1 MFSMIR
7 GIKKS
12 LKVQGLKGSRSLRGS
27 FFLSVMLVAFFAA
40 VPAFATPTDWSTAIP
55 WTTVVGVIS
64 ALVLAAVAAAATLFG
79 GFQGLK
85 AAMSAFTQV
94 VARSFGR

>member
-1 MFSMIR
+1 MFSMIQ

-12 LKVQGLKGSRSLRGS
+12 LKVQGIKGSRSLRGS

-40 VPAFATPTDWSTAIP
+40 VPAFATPPDWSTAID
-55 WTTVVGVIS
+55 WTAVATVIS
-64 ALVLAAVAAAATLFG
+64 GLVLAAVASSAVLFG

-85 AAMSAFTQV
+85 AAMSAFVQV
-94 VARSFGR
+94 VSRSFGR